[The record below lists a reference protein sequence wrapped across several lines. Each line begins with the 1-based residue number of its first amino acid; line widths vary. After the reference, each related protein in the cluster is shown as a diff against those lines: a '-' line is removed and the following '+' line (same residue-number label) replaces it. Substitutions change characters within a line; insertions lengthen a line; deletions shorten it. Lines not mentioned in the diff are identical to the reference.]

1 MLQRDVLFTRLEITQ
16 HEMSLA
22 EGAAGAVLPA
32 QPDGRALANKTAES
46 QRLRVGPVDLGVA
59 VKQLA
64 PLCDE
69 GLELG
74 MKPETVG
81 ERGEPVLVGAEVGQR
96 AELVFGDGEGN
107 VGLEGLLFPARLF
120 IGRFKPAVVRLA
132 DAVQFLL
139 PEAAFLNQAFG
150 VERKD
155 RRMLVNLFVEQR
167 LGVAGLV
174 TLIVTVAPVA
184 EDVDDHIL
192 PETLAVGEGYLCD
205 PCRGFR
211 IVAVDVE
218 NRGLDRLRH
227 IRRVGRRTGFLGR
240 GREPD
245 LIVDDDVN
253 RPPGAVAA
261 EL

>member
-1 MLQRDVLFTRLEITQ
+1 MRMDVLQRDVLFTRLEITQ

-59 VKQLA
+59 
-64 PLCDE
+64 
-69 GLELG
+69 
-74 MKPETVG
+74 
-81 ERGEPVLVGAEVGQR
+81 
-96 AELVFGDGEGN
+96 
-107 VGLEGLLFPARLF
+107 
-120 IGRFKPAVVRLA
+120 
-132 DAVQFLL
+132 
-139 PEAAFLNQAFG
+139 
-150 VERKD
+150 
-155 RRMLVNLFVEQR
+155 
-167 LGVAGLV
+167 GLV

-218 NRGLDRLRH
+218 NWGLDRLRH

-240 GREPD
+240 GRKPD

>member
-1 MLQRDVLFTRLEITQ
+1 MRMDVLQRDVLFTRLEITQ

-81 ERGEPVLVGAEVGQR
+81 ERGEPSGDLLYEVHPHVR
-96 AELVFGDGEGN
+96 AFGGLKFPELVFGDGEGN

-139 PEAAFLNQAFG
+139 PEAALLNQAFG

-155 RRMLVNLFVEQR
+155 
-167 LGVAGLV
+167 
-174 TLIVTVAPVA
+174 
-184 EDVDDHIL
+184 
-192 PETLAVGEGYLCD
+192 
-205 PCRGFR
+205 
-211 IVAVDVE
+211 
-218 NRGLDRLRH
+218 
-227 IRRVGRRTGFLGR
+227 
-240 GREPD
+240 
-245 LIVDDDVN
+245 
-253 RPPGAVAA
+253 
-261 EL
+261 